1 MNCTLGV
8 QCFTCPCPYFLHPV
22 SSFIC
27 LASHDKES
35 ELCSKNKIVM
45 VVLLRTGTLKEQ
57 GWHSAPERQVTLPIR
72 FLKKLSLA
80 DRRLTRPVVT
90 RRASTAANTKCECY
104 GGAAKQVTLLHEE
117 TLSR

>member
-35 ELCSKNKIVM
+35 ELCSKNKMFFSQHRKGHNNTHFLGVRVM

-80 DRRLTRPVVT
+80 DVMNC
-90 RRASTAANTKCECY
+90 AHS
-104 GGAAKQVTLLHEE
+104 LLSF
-117 TLSR
+117 TSFYFTGSFTF

>member
-80 DRRLTRPVVT
+80 DVMNC
-90 RRASTAANTKCECY
+90 AHS
-104 GGAAKQVTLLHEE
+104 LLSF
-117 TLSR
+117 TSFYFTGSFTF